1 MSNSLNTWV
10 ILNTSNMISGLI
22 YVVDSNDNDRIA
34 EAKDELMRLLAE
46 EELKDA
52 VILVFANK
60 QVLPK

>member
-1 MSNSLNTWV
+1 
-10 ILNTSNMISGLI
+10 MISGLI